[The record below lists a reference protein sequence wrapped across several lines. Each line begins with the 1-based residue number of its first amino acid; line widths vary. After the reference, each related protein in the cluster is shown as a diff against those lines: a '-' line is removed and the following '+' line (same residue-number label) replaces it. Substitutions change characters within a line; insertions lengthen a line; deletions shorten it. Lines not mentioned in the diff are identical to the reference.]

1 METQVINDWLVK
13 FEKSI
18 KEKDIDAILDLFDK
32 ETYWRDLISFTWNII
47 TLESKKDI
55 SLMLN
60 KTIDKINPENFKIQ
74 EMLTSNSDVHEARF
88 TFETITSKCIG
99 HIRLIN
105 GKCKTLL
112 TLTDSLKDYE
122 ENKGYKRELGTEFGF
137 FKDRKNWLEN
147 IVLDTTNKNHDCQGL
162 H

>member
-47 TLESKKDI
+47 TLESKEDI

-88 TFETITSKCIG
+88 TFETITLKEKPELNAGCPSPTITSTILQAHS
-99 HIRLIN
+99 HIRSQTAI
-105 GKCKTLL
+105 
-112 TLTDSLKDYE
+112 
-122 ENKGYKRELGTEFGF
+122 
-137 FKDRKNWLEN
+137 
-147 IVLDTTNKNHDCQGL
+147 L
-162 H
+162 HL

>member
-1 METQVINDWLVK
+1 
-13 FEKSI
+13 
-18 KEKDIDAILDLFDK
+18 
-32 ETYWRDLISFTWNII
+32 
-47 TLESKKDI
+47 
-55 SLMLN
+55 
-60 KTIDKINPENFKIQ
+60 
-74 EMLTSNSDVHEARF
+74 MLTSNSDVHEARF

-112 TLTDSLKDYE
+112 TLTNSLKDYE

-147 IVLDTTNKNHDCQGL
+147 RNIEVDYILKENEGHGFHNEENQFDFYKAMGDFLNKHL
-162 H
+162 K